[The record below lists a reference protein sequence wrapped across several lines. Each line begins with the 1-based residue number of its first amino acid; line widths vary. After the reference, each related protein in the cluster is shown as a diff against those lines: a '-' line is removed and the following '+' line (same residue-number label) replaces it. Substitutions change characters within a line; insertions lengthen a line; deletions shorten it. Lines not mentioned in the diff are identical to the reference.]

1 MYNLVATSCQNVPIL
16 GDLITLCAKLIGFV
30 MELIFR
36 VFGTMGIE
44 NVGLCIIIL
53 TLIVKLAMLP
63 LTIKQQKFSKV
74 SALMNPELQAIQ
86 RKYQNSRTQED
97 MLKMQEETKAVYEKY
112 GTSPTGSCLQLLIQ
126 MPILFALYAVIWNIP
141 GYVTSIGDMYKPV
154 TQIVQENNTYMNVV
168 KEACENEWIKV
179 DDVENLKDFN
189 LDNIVKISGKEN
201 DEITTELSKLDNKE
215 WENLKKSMSES
226 EAIGEKLKAL
236 SNEEENSDDKDSD
249 NKWNQLKENLDDDK
263 VEEIQKAVEE
273 GRLTELVN
281 PNNENI
287 QTIEENKEKLDKVN
301 GFFGLNLSQSPGS
314 MMGLALLI
322 PILSGL
328 LQFASVKLTMSVQ
341 NDTMEENPMGASMK
355 VMNYTMPVMSAFFCL
370 TLPAGLGLYWVANSF
385 FMIIQQMFIN
395 HIFKDMDV
403 NDIIQ
408 KNMEKVNKKREKM
421 GLPPNKVAT
430 AANLNTKNI
439 ENKNAGNK
447 NSVNKNSGSKNI
459 ETKNYEVKKENTKMS
474 ISERANLVK
483 TLNEKNKK

>member
-86 RKYQNSRTQED
+86 KKYQNSRTQED

-168 KEACENEWIKV
+168 KEACENEWIAIE
-179 DDVENLKDFN
+179 D
-189 LDNIVKISGKEN
+189 LDLNNIVKFSGKKE

-215 WENLKKSMSES
+215 WENLKKSMTESES
-226 EAIGEKLKAL
+226 IENELKAL
-236 SNEEENSDDKDSD
+236 QSSDGNSDDKW
-249 NKWNQLKENLDDDK
+249 KQLKEELEDDDK

-273 GRLTELVN
+273 GRLTDLVN
-281 PNNENI
+281 PDNKNI
-287 QTIEENKEKLDKVN
+287 QTIEKNKEKLDRVN

-341 NDTMEENPMGASMK
+341 NSTMEENPMGASMR

-385 FMIIQQMFIN
+385 FMIIQQIFIN
-395 HIFKDMDV
+395 HIFKNMDV

-439 ENKNAGNK
+439 ENKTVLNK
-447 NSVNKNSGSKNI
+447 NVGSKKI
-459 ETKNYEVKKENTKMS
+459 ETKNYESKKEDTVKVQEKNKEPGKKMS
-474 ISERANLVK
+474 ISDRANLVK

>member
-1 MYNLVATSCQNVPIL
+1 MYNLVATSCQNVPVL

-63 LTIKQQKFSKV
+63 LTIKQQRFSKV

-86 RKYQNSRTQED
+86 KKYQGSRTQED

-141 GYVTSIGDMYKPV
+141 GYVTSIGDMYKPI
-154 TQIVQENNTYMNVV
+154 TNIVQENNVYMNVV
-168 KEACENEWIKV
+168 NEANENEWIDV
-179 DDVENLKDFN
+179 DYLN
-189 LDNIVKISGKEN
+189 NIVKISGKKEA
-201 DEITTELSKLDNKE
+201 DITTELSKLDNKE
-215 WENLKKSMSES
+215 WENLKKSMNEAESIEKQLSELS
-226 EAIGEKLKAL
+226 EDNW
-236 SNEEENSDDKDSD
+236 NEMKDKID
-249 NKWNQLKENLDDDK
+249 NDK
-263 VEEIQKAVEE
+263 VEDIQKAVQE
-273 GRLTELVN
+273 GSLSQFVN
-281 PNNENI
+281 KNNENI
-287 QTIEENKEKLDKVN
+287 QTIEENKKKLDKVN

-328 LQFASVKLTMSVQ
+328 LQFASVKLTMGVQ
-341 NDTMEENPMGASMK
+341 NSAMEDNPMGSSMK

-385 FMIIQQMFIN
+385 FMIIQQVFIN
-395 HIFKDMDV
+395 HIFKNMDV

-439 ENKNAGNK
+439 ETKNNGKNNHNAKNIDAKSYDVKNYDAKKESTVKVQNGNK
-447 NSVNKNSGSKNI
+447 EPGK
-459 ETKNYEVKKENTKMS
+459 KMS
-474 ISERANLVK
+474 IADRANLVK